1 MDMIMNI
8 DNLAH
13 IEDIENFLNGSHAVA
28 YSIAAN
34 KADRY
39 KWICKTLSKHQYIE
53 LSKCDKGTIT
63 QFICKI
69 SGYSRQQVSRLIKQ
83 YKQTGKIQH
92 HQRTTNGFKK
102 HYTRDD
108 IHLLA
113 HTDEI
118 HPVNNGAAIKKICER
133 GRIKPTIATLRILC

>member
-1 MDMIMNI
+1 MIMNM

-69 SGYSRQQVSRLIKQ
+69 SGYSRHLYR
-83 YKQTGKIQH
+83 TKIMRPSPEALFFQSC
-92 HQRTTNGFKK
+92 
-102 HYTRDD
+102 
-108 IHLLA
+108 LA
-113 HTDEI
+113 
-118 HPVNNGAAIKKICER
+118 A
-133 GRIKPTIATLRILC
+133 